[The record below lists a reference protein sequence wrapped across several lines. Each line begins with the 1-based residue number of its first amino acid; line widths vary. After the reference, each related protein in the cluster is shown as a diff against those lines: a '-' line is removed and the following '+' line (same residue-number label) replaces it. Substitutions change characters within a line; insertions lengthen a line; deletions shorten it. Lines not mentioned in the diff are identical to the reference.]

1 MTTSPPVSVVSL
13 FPVTLENFDGLVKKA
28 DGGTAPALFLVND
41 MVMASASLSTG
52 PASADPASTPGP
64 ASARASSWKSRMVDG
79 FFSGAVASA
88 FIMIVISIVERRCRY

>member
-1 MTTSPPVSVVSL
+1 MTSPPVSVVSL
-13 FPVTLENFDGLVKKA
+13 FPVTLENFDGIVKKA
-28 DGGTAPALFLVND
+28 EGETPALFLVND
-41 MVMASASLSTG
+41 MVMASAPLSAG
-52 PASADPASTPGP
+52 HASAAPGP

>member
-1 MTTSPPVSVVSL
+1 MTSPPVSVVSL

-28 DGGTAPALFLVND
+28 EGETPALFLVND
-41 MVMASASLSTG
+41 MVMASAPLSAG
-52 PASADPASTPGP
+52 HASADPASTAGP

-88 FIMIVISIVERRCRY
+88 FIMIVISIVDRRCRY